1 MGDRASAVEQVLE
14 PRMDYTKLALP
25 ELANAIIQTERAIRR
40 CKEILDDMRQ
50 PKGFAGSGRGNTRG
64 LLPML
69 EEDLK
74 TLEKAY
80 TSKRK

>member
-1 MGDRASAVEQVLE
+1 
-14 PRMDYTKLALP
+14 MDYTKLALP
-25 ELANAIIQTERAIRR
+25 ELANGIIQTERAIRR
-40 CKEILDDMRQ
+40 CKEILDDLQR
-50 PKGFAGSGRGNTRG
+50 PKTMGLQAVVEATRG

>member
-40 CKEILDDMRQ
+40 CKEILDNMQQ
-50 PKGFAGSGRGNTRG
+50 PKTMGLQAVVEATRA
-64 LLPML
+64 
-69 EEDLK
+69 
-74 TLEKAY
+74 AY
-80 TSKRK
+80 YRCSKKI